1 MGGKTVMESGAV
13 RSSFPFSCPI
23 EVRWSDIDAMDHVN
37 NAVLV
42 TYLEVARTKM
52 WGQYFEL
59 SASARDVPFI
69 VARVAV
75 DFRSPIRFGDKVVVR
90 VAVGSLGKTS
100 FTLRYR
106 VEASGR
112 LAAEAESVQ
121 VVYDYAAHR
130 PVPID
135 DEMRD
140 RLLALAVAE
149 QGPDEGTG
157 RYR

>member
-1 MGGKTVMESGAV
+1 MRGKAVTESGAAS
-13 RSSFPFSCPI
+13 SSFPFSCPV

-52 WGQYFEL
+52 WDEHFEL
-59 SASARDVPFI
+59 TSSARDVPFI
-69 VARVAV
+69 VARIAV
-75 DFRSPIRFGDKVVVR
+75 DFRSPIRFGDEVVVR
-90 VAVGSLGKTS
+90 IAVGSLGRTS

-121 VVYDYAAHR
+121 VVFDYAAHR
-130 PVPID
+130 PVPL
-135 DEMRD
+135 DEAARA
-140 RLLALAVAE
+140 RLAALTAAAPRP
-149 QGPDEGTG
+149 GATK
-157 RYR
+157 RSSR